1 MIKQQTALFINL
13 NNNNLKKENREGAN
27 MKAILTMKEIL
38 KSKGYSDKQ
47 INQFY
52 RKRDRLAKSNVRYTI
67 EQWERDNRA

>member
-1 MIKQQTALFINL
+1 MKGI
-13 NNNNLKKENREGAN
+13 N